1 MSRNSRAALSRIAR
15 LAALALLAAA
25 AAGGLPAAA
34 QGADQPTPAAVT
46 GVVSGQIANGTAGGA
61 VPPGL
66 PVNLFVFDPD
76 FNRERFTAASDDQG
90 RFQFDGVPLTPGHSY
105 AVTVSYRERTFASE
119 VVQASAG
126 SASLSLPL
134 TIYELTEDPAVIRI
148 TGTVSQ
154 INAIADGLEVA
165 QVFIFENTSDRLFT
179 SSRAVSDTQFA
190 SVLVTLPVGAVVLG
204 FPGAQDRYIVD
215 DSQPLEVVVVD
226 TMPVVPGDN
235 HVFQVVYFLP
245 YNGGAIIEQPVSY
258 PFAGTARLLL
268 SPLTLTAS
276 GDQFPPLGP
285 QAVGEGTYNG
295 FGADL
300 TLQPGDVLRFELSG
314 ASAPT
319 AADLDRSGGGA
330 VSSNTLVIGLVGVA
344 TGILVAL
351 AAAYALARRR
361 AAPAAGA
368 APLDKGRLAD
378 ALTRQIAELDD
389 AHDRGQLN
397 HDLYQRQRQQLKARL
412 AELLGEDQP

>member
-1 MSRNSRAALSRIAR
+1 MAALNRLAR

-25 AAGGLPAAA
+25 VAGGARTAAA

-46 GVVSGQIANGTAGGA
+46 GAVSGQITNGTAGGT

-66 PVNLFVFDPD
+66 PVSLFVFDLD
-76 FNRERFTAASDDQG
+76 FNRERFTATSDDQG
-90 RFQFDGVPLTPGHSY
+90 RYQFDSVPLTPGHSY

-119 VVQASAG
+119 VVTASAD
-126 SASLSLPL
+126 SASLDLPL

-165 QVFIFENTSDRLFT
+165 QVFIFQNTSDRLFT

-204 FPGAQDRYIVD
+204 FPSAQDRYIID

-300 TLQPGDVLRFELSG
+300 TLQPGDVFRFELSG

-319 AADLDRSGGGA
+319 AADIDGGSA
-330 VSSNTLVIGLVGVA
+330 VSSNTLVIGLVGVGA
-344 TGILVAL
+344 GILIVL
-351 AAAYALARRR
+351 GAAYVLARRR
-361 AAPAAGA
+361 AATAAAGA
-368 APLDKGRLAD
+368 APLDRNRLVD